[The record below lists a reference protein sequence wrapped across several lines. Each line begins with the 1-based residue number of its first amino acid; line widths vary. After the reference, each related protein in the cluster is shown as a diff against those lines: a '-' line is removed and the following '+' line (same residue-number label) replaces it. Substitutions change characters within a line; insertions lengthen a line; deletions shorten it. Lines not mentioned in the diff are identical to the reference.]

1 MKNRKE
7 TPVRAFLKGLFHQ
20 CSIEKQKKGRN
31 KTMSTEMINAGNKST
46 LQERNG
52 KKGIGRQTT
61 RTFVYI
67 GMFAAVLAVLSQL
80 AIPLPVGV
88 PLTLQTFAVALTGAV
103 LGWRLSLASTAVWV
117 MLGAVGVPV
126 FANFSGGFRV
136 LVGYTGGF
144 IWGFFF
150 MAALCGIG
158 SAMKNKPFGLE
169 VGFLGLL
176 ICHVLGSLQ
185 YSLVAGVGFW
195 QSVLLVS
202 VPYLIKDVISVVLAF
217 SIGTIVRSRLAR
229 AGLL

>member
-1 MKNRKE
+1 
-7 TPVRAFLKGLFHQ
+7 
-20 CSIEKQKKGRN
+20 
-31 KTMSTEMINAGNKST
+31 MSTGTVKAQKQR
-46 LQERNG
+46 LVQERNE
-52 KKGIGRQTT
+52 KKGGGKLKT
-61 RTFVYI
+61 RTLVYI
-67 GMFAAVLAVLSQL
+67 GMFAAVLAVLSQI
-80 AIPLPVGV
+80 AIPMPTGM

-117 MLGAVGVPV
+117 LLGAVGVPV

-150 MAALCGIG
+150 MAALCGVG

-169 VGFLGLL
+169 LGFLGLL
-176 ICHVLGSLQ
+176 ICHILGSLQ
-185 YSLVAGVGFW
+185 YALIANVGFW

-217 SIGTIVRSRLAR
+217 SVGTMVRVRLAK
-229 AGLL
+229 AGLS

>member
-1 MKNRKE
+1 M
-7 TPVRAFLKGLFHQ
+7 L
-20 CSIEKQKKGRN
+20 
-31 KTMSTEMINAGNKST
+31 
-46 LQERNG
+46 
-52 KKGIGRQTT
+52 
-61 RTFVYI
+61 VYI
-67 GMFAAVLAVLSQL
+67 GMFAAVLSVLSQIS
-80 AIPLPVGV
+80 IPMPTGM

-117 MLGAVGVPV
+117 LLGAVGVPV

-169 VGFLGLL
+169 IGFLGLL

-185 YSLVAGVGFW
+185 YALIANISFLN
-195 QSVLLVS
+195 SVLLVS
-202 VPYLIKDVISVVLAF
+202 VPYLVKDVISVVLAF
-217 SIGTIVRSRLAR
+217 SVGTVIRGRLAR
-229 AGLL
+229 AGLSA

>member
-1 MKNRKE
+1 MKHIKNRR
-7 TPVRAFLKGLFHQ
+7 RAGGNW
-20 CSIEKQKKGRN
+20 IMNMG
-31 KTMSTEMINAGNKST
+31 TVNAGGQNTVK
-46 LQERNG
+46 ERNPA
-52 KKGIGRQTT
+52 GRTGRKTT

-67 GMFAAVLAVLSQL
+67 GMFAAVLAVLSQIS
-80 AIPLPVGV
+80 IPMPTGM
-88 PLTLQTFAVALTGAV
+88 PLTLQTFAVALCGAV

-169 VGFLGLL
+169 TGFLGLL
-176 ICHVLGSLQ
+176 ICHVFGALQ
-185 YSLVAGVGFW
+185 YSFVAGVGFW
-195 QSVLLVS
+195 QAVLLVS

-217 SIGTIVRSRLAR
+217 SIGTIVRGRLAK
-229 AGLL
+229 AGLM